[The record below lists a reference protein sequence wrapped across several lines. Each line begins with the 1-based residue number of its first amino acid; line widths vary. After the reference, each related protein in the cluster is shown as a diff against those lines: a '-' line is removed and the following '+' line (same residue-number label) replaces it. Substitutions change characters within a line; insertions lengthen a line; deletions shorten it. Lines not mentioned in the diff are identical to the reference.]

1 MKIAFY
7 AMREFDE
14 LPMCEQFAKEYGID
28 FVWTPEP
35 PTKENLG
42 LAKDCIAISC
52 TPCFM
57 PEEYVEILHDYGV
70 KYLHCRS
77 IGYDHLPMTKI
88 KELGMRVSNSTYPT
102 ECVANYA
109 IMLILMTTRKYKET
123 MDRAAIQDYSLRGKM
138 GREIGELTIGVLGT
152 GHIGRTLIRHLQP
165 FGCRLLAY
173 DRFENEEV
181 KQIATY
187 ADLDTVLRESDVIT
201 LHMPS
206 NNETFH
212 MIDEQAIEKMKDG
225 VIIVNTARGSLID
238 SRALIKNLKN
248 GKVGEAALDVIEDET
263 GLYYYDHCGR
273 KFDNDEL
280 ALLKSFPNVTVTPH
294 MAFYVESTVAN
305 MVRKSFLSVK
315 YFEEGVENPFE
326 V

>member
-14 LPMCEQFAKEYGID
+14 LPMCEQFSKEYGID
-28 FVWTPEP
+28 FVWTKEP
-35 PTKENLG
+35 PTKENLS

-52 TPCFM
+52 TPCLM
-57 PEEYVEILHDYGV
+57 TEEYVETLHSYGV
-70 KYLHCRS
+70 KYFHCRS
-77 IGYDHLPMTKI
+77 IGFDHLPMAKI
-88 KELGMRVSNSTYPT
+88 KELGMKVSNSTYPT

-138 GREIGELTIGVLGT
+138 GKEIGSLTVGVLGT
-152 GHIGRTLIRHLQP
+152 GHIGRTLIKHLQP
-165 FGCRLLAY
+165 FGCKLLAY
-173 DRFENEEV
+173 DKFENEEV

-187 ADLDTVLRESDVIT
+187 VDLDTILKESDVIT

-206 NNETFH
+206 NEETYH
-212 MIDEQAIEKMKDG
+212 MINEETLAKMKDG
-225 VIIVNTARGSLID
+225 VVIVNTARGGLID
-238 SRALIKNLKN
+238 SNALIKYVKN
-248 GKVGEAALDVIEDET
+248 GKVGEAALDVIEDER
-263 GLYYYDHCGR
+263 GLYYYDHCG
-273 KFDNDEL
+273 KQFDNDEL
-280 ALLKSFPNVTVTPH
+280 ALLRSFPNVTVTPH

-305 MVRKSFLSVK
+305 MVQKSFLSVK
-315 YFEEGVENPFE
+315 YFEEGQENPFE